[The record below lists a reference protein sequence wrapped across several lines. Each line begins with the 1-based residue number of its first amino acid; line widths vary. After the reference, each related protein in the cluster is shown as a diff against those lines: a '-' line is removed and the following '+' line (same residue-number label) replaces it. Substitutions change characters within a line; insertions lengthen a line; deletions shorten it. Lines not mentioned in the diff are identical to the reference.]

1 MKNLLSISTL
11 SLVLLLSSNTQAETP
26 QRNQK
31 PQPAVNTTRTSET
44 KETNTLPTAMMVLN
58 VADIVEKVNPAVVN
72 VQSPSPDGLSLGSGF
87 FIDEKGLVITNFHV
101 IREAVK
107 GGGDI
112 MVVTTDSSRYSA
124 SVKGYDEATDIALLE
139 IKISD
144 KKPLIARLGDS
155 DKIRVGEWAIAVG
168 SPYGLDHSV
177 TLGIIS
183 AKSRGGLDGEYDD
196 YLQTDAAIN
205 LGNSGGPLINT
216 SGEVIGINT
225 LIIAKGQGLGFAIPV
240 NILKEIMPQLRDY
253 GRVRR
258 SHLAIDIIDISL
270 GAIKGLDLPSGVK
283 GVVVTK
289 VERETP
295 AARAGLRRDDV
306 ILSVNNSDIS
316 SVGQFNRFISRLVP
330 GTQVEIRIL
339 REKKE
344 FTIKAELIEKKEGEK
359 EASDF
364 RVIRP

>member
-1 MKNLLSISTL
+1 MKKLLGLSAVSLTLMISTN
-11 SLVLLLSSNTQAETP
+11 SLAETP
-26 QRNQK
+26 QRPQK
-31 PQPAVNTTRTSET
+31 PQPAVNTAPTTET
-44 KETNTLPTAMMVLN
+44 KNNPLPAGMMVLN
-58 VADIVEKVNPAVVN
+58 VADIAEKVNPAVVN
-72 VQSPSPDGLSLGSGF
+72 VQSPSVDGVSLGSGF
-87 FIDEKGLVITNFHV
+87 FIDENGLVVTNFHV

-139 IKISD
+139 IKLPD
-144 KKPLIARLGDS
+144 KKPPVAKLGDS

-168 SPYGLDHSV
+168 SPYGLDHTV

-258 SHLAIDIIDISL
+258 SYLAIDVTDISL
-270 GAIKGLDLPSGVK
+270 GAIRGLDLPAGQK
-283 GVVVTK
+283 GVVITK
-289 VERETP
+289 VERETL
-295 AARAGLRRDDV
+295 AAKAGLRRDDV
-306 ILSVNNSDIS
+306 ILSVNKTAIS
-316 SVGQFNRFISRLVP
+316 SMGQFNRFISRLVP
-330 GTQVEIRIL
+330 GTKVEIRIL
-339 REKKE
+339 REKQE
-344 FTIKAELIEKKEGEK
+344 FNVTAELTEKKEANK
-359 EASDF
+359 ESGK
-364 RVIRP
+364 

>member
-1 MKNLLSISTL
+1 MKTLLKLSIV
-11 SLVLLLSSNTQAETP
+11 SLILLSSINVQAIAP
-26 QRNQK
+26 QKGQK
-31 PQPAVNTTRTSET
+31 PQPAVNTTPAVET
-44 KETNTLPTAMMVLN
+44 KSNILPTGMMVLN
-58 VADIVEKVNPAVVN
+58 VADIVEKINPSVVN
-72 VQSPSPDGLSLGSGF
+72 VQAPSSDGVSLGSGF
-87 FIDEKGLVITNFHV
+87 FVDESGLVITNFHV

-112 MVVTTDSSRYSA
+112 MVLTTDSSRYGA

-139 IKISD
+139 IKVTD
-144 KKPLIARLGDS
+144 KKPLVARLGDS

-216 SGEVIGINT
+216 NGEVIGINT

-258 SHLAIDIIDISL
+258 SYLAIDITDISL
-270 GAIKGLDLPSGVK
+270 GAIRGLDLPSGLK
-283 GVVVTK
+283 GVVITK
-289 VERETP
+289 VERETS

-306 ILSVNNSDIS
+306 ILSINKTEIS
-316 SVGQFNRFISRLVP
+316 SVGQFNRFISRLIP
-330 GTQVEIRIL
+330 GTQAEIRIL

-344 FTIKAELIEKKEGEK
+344 FIVKAELTEKKEVK
-359 EASDF
+359 
-364 RVIRP
+364 